1 MKQVRLFS
9 LLLTLCVIGSVLPCS
24 ALAAPM
30 EMPTPI
36 WTSGDPLIPAIKT
49 YEDTLTDVTDAWCA
63 DAVKTVYE
71 AGLMEGKTST
81 RFDIS
86 SPLTNAQ
93 IVVIAARL
101 HSLLRDGD
109 GTFPPPSEGESWYRP
124 ALNYLMAE
132 SETPASLVEKLSVRT
147 DDSLA
152 YEPCS
157 RKNFVQVI
165 ASVQI
170 KEAYP
175 REVLNPTVVPPD
187 IRDEAVV
194 AFYQAG
200 ILTGSD
206 LYGTF
211 GESELLTR
219 GAAATILARYVAP
232 LQRERFSLLP
242 FDLCRDVLGVEPDTV
257 LLTVNGEEI
266 PAALFAEQLCTS
278 LYQWEGNVKNAK
290 RDAIQFW
297 CWYQGPFRVLAGELD
312 IFISPEEQEAI
323 RLEAE
328 EKDGYLGL
336 PAAYWQFR
344 SEGNSLNL
352 KMKQLYWEEDWKLG
366 ESYYHN
372 DLEDVSEAMTENAVP
387 APALEAMD
395 LSAVYQRL
403 MKSPFVRWQFQN

>member
-387 APALEAMD
+387 APALETMD

>member
-278 LYQWEGNVKNAK
+278 LYQWEGNAVNAK
-290 RDAIQFW
+290 TDAIRFW
-297 CWYQGPFRVLAGELD
+297 CYYQGARRVIAKELGVTL
-312 IFISPEEQEAI
+312 SPEDQTAI
-323 RLEAE
+323 RRIAE
-328 EKDGYLGL
+328 ERDGFLGL

-344 SEGNSLNL
+344 QEDIVLNHNMNDFYRE
-352 KMKQLYWEEDWKLG
+352 KDWKWG
-366 ESYYHN
+366 ANEYHSA
-372 DLEDVSEAMTENAVP
+372 LEKISENMVQNAVP
-387 APALEAMD
+387 APALETMD

>member
-1 MKQVRLFS
+1 MKKARLFS
-9 LLLTLCVIGSVLPCS
+9 LFLSLCLTFSFLPGS

-49 YEDTLTDVTDAWCA
+49 YGENLTDVTDAWCA

-86 SPLTNAQ
+86 SSLTNAQ

-124 ALNYLMAE
+124 ALNYLLAE
-132 SETPASLVEKLSVRT
+132 SETPAYLVEKLSVRT

-152 YEPCS
+152 NEPCS
-157 RKNFVQVI
+157 RKNFVHVI

-170 KEAYP
+170 EESYP

-187 IRDEAVV
+187 TRDEAVV

-211 GESELLTR
+211 GESDLLTR

-257 LLTVNGEEI
+257 LLTVNGEDI

-297 CWYQGPFRVLAGELD
+297 CYYQGACHVMAEELGVALSPEDQASIQLNADELD
-312 IFISPEEQEAI
+312 
-323 RLEAE
+323 
-328 EKDGYLGL
+328 GCLGL

-344 SEGNSLNL
+344 QEHIALNQNMNNFYYE
-352 KMKQLYWEEDWKLG
+352 KDWKWGVG
-366 ESYYHN
+366 EYHSA
-372 DLEDVSEAMTENAVP
+372 LEKISENMVQNAVP
-387 APALEAMD
+387 APALETID

-403 MKSPFVRWQFQN
+403 MQSPFVQWQFQT